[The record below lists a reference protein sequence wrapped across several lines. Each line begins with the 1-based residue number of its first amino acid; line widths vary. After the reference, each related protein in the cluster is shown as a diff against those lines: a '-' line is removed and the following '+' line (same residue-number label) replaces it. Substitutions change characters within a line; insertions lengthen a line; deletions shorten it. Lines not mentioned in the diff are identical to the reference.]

1 MRHHDTEVRMTRIG
15 LVLGAGGM
23 TGQAYH
29 AGVLAALAEH
39 TGWDP
44 REARV
49 IVGSSAG
56 SVTGSVLRLGASA
69 PDLAAYASDQPLSD
83 EGAALFALLGERE
96 RDFPPFDLSR
106 LARGWRVPSPRLA
119 ARTLR
124 RPWAL
129 RAAAAAATLLP
140 SGGIDLMEHTT
151 ALEQLAPASGWPEG
165 LLVCATRRDD
175 AARVVFG
182 RPGAPTASLAAAV
195 AASCAIPGYFAP
207 VRVGTREYIDGGA
220 HSPTNADVL
229 RASGVDLAVVVSPM
243 SARGG
248 RARTADAVV
257 RLAAH
262 RRLERESARLRAAG
276 IEVLAFEPTGRT
288 LSFMGVNAM
297 AQDRSAAVV
306 QAAAE
311 ETARRLADPRV
322 AVRVDHLRR
331 SGPLRLA
338 A

>member
-1 MRHHDTEVRMTRIG
+1 MRHHDTEVQMTRIG

-23 TGQAYH
+23 VGQAYH
-29 AGVLAALAEH
+29 AGVLATLAEH

-44 REARV
+44 RDARV

-69 PDLAAYASDQPLSD
+69 ADLAAYASDRPLSD
-83 EGAALFALLGERE
+83 DGAALFARLGSRQ
-96 RDFPPFDLSR
+96 RDFPPFDLTR

-119 ARTLR
+119 VRTLR

-129 RAAAAAATLLP
+129 RPAAAAAALLP
-140 SGGIDLMEHTT
+140 GGGIDLLEHTS
-151 ALEQLAPASGWPEG
+151 AFEQLVPSSEWPEG
-165 LLVCATRRDD
+165 LLICATRRDD

-182 RPGAPTASLAAAV
+182 RPGTPKASLAAAV

-207 VRVGTREYIDGGA
+207 VRVGTREYVDGGA

-229 RASGVDLAVVVSPM
+229 RASGIDLAVVVSPM

-248 RARTADAVV
+248 RARTADSVV

-262 RRLERESARLRAAG
+262 RRLQRETARLRAAG
-276 IEVLAFEPTGRT
+276 IEVLAFEPNART
-288 LSFMGVNAM
+288 LQVMGVNAM

-322 AVRVDHLRR
+322 AVRVDRLRR
-331 SGPLRLA
+331 SGPVRLA